1 MTAKTWPSSIMSADF
16 LEVDNSYPATY
27 LFLGCDAQ
35 CVSIRI
41 LLI

>member
-27 LFLGCDAQ
+27 LLPAATHNAFRFVFC
-35 CVSIRI
+35 
-41 LLI
+41 